1 MFFVSGFR
9 CTYSDMCIRI
19 CCAGEGNAE
28 SLDACRLHRQI
39 EPQRTPH
46 SRNSLR
52 GLPAARR
59 RRDFGYPGGYLAKN
73 YQKVHDDDDAGG
85 CHGTNPR
92 RYVDMTYRRDSSDG
106 TNLPRFLG
114 GGKHAKARGFFSRRF
129 VMAPRT
135 RDLLRRG
142 TMRSDWTGRATVA
155 RPPAG
160 ESRRRDFERELE
172 SDSHKHR

>member
-59 RRDFGYPGGYLAKN
+59 RRDFVYPGGYLAKN

-92 RYVDMTYRRDSSDG
+92 RHPVQSCQSQLSNGTGCRRD
-106 TNLPRFLG
+106 
-114 GGKHAKARGFFSRRF
+114 
-129 VMAPRT
+129 
-135 RDLLRRG
+135 
-142 TMRSDWTGRATVA
+142 RSTT
-155 RPPAG
+155 
-160 ESRRRDFERELE
+160 RRRLSMNDELLQVKIF
-172 SDSHKHR
+172 SYPRSRASTAA